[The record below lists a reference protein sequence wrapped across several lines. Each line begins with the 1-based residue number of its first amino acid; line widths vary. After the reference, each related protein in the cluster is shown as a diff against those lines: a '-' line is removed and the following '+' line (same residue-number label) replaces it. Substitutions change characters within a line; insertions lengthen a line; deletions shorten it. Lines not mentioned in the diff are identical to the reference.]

1 MILIGLG
8 SNLESAG
15 GHSTVQ
21 NIKNALAYCETRG
34 IRILQSS
41 RFYETAPV
49 PADDTPWYVNAV
61 AEVSTEL
68 PARDLLTRLLAIE
81 TQLGRVRGTQNA
93 PRIIDLDLL
102 DFKGWITT
110 EKNLIL
116 PHPRMTERAFV
127 LRPLNDIAPS
137 WRHPVS
143 GKSAIRLLHEFK
155 ADQIVRPLTS

>member
-8 SNLESAG
+8 SNLESAD

-21 NIKNALAYCETRG
+21 NLEKALASFETRG
-34 IRILQSS
+34 IRILRSS

-49 PADDTPWYVNAV
+49 PSDDIPWYINAV

-68 PARDLLTRLLAIE
+68 SARDLLTSLLAIE
-81 TQLGRVRGTQNA
+81 TQLGRVRGAQNA

-102 DFKGWITT
+102 DFRGWITT
-110 EKNLIL
+110 EKNLII

-127 LRPLNDIAPS
+127 LRPIIDIAPT

-143 GKSAIRLLHEFK
+143 GKSVKKLLNEIK
-155 ADQIVRPLTS
+155 VDQIVRPLSS

>member
-8 SNLESAG
+8 SNLESVD

-21 NIKNALAYCETRG
+21 NLKNALASLKTLG
-34 IRILQSS
+34 IRILRSS

-49 PADDTPWYVNAV
+49 PSDDMPWYVNAV

-68 PARDLLTRLLAIE
+68 SARDLLTGLLTIE
-81 TQLGRVRGTQNA
+81 TELGRVRDKQNA

-102 DFKGWITT
+102 DFQGRIST

-127 LRPLNDIAPS
+127 LRPIIDIAPA

-143 GKSAIRLLHEFK
+143 GKSVTKLLHEIE
-155 ADQIVRPLTS
+155 ADQIVRPLAP

>member
-8 SNLESAG
+8 SNLESAD

-21 NIKNALAYCETRG
+21 NLENALAALATCN
-34 IRILQSS
+34 IQILRSS

-49 PADDTPWYVNAV
+49 PADDAPWYVNAV

-68 PARDLLTRLLAIE
+68 SARDLLAGLLAIE
-81 TQLGRVRGTQNA
+81 TQLGRIRGMQNA

-102 DFKGWITT
+102 DFHGSITT
-110 EKNLIL
+110 QKNLIL
-116 PHPRMTERAFV
+116 PHARMTERAFV
-127 LRPLNDIAPS
+127 LRPLIDIAPA

-143 GKSAIRLLHEFK
+143 GRTVTSLLNEIK
-155 ADQIVRPLTS
+155 ANQIVRPLTP

>member
-8 SNLESAG
+8 SNLESAD

-21 NIKNALAYCETRG
+21 NLENALASLATRG
-34 IRILQSS
+34 IQILRTS

-68 PARDLLTRLLAIE
+68 SARDLLTGLLAIE
-81 TQLGRVRGTQNA
+81 TQLGRVRGMQNA

-102 DFKGWITT
+102 DFQGWITT

-127 LRPLNDIAPS
+127 LRPLSDIAPA

-143 GKSAIRLLHEFK
+143 GKSVTRLLLEIK
-155 ADQIVRPLTS
+155 TDQIVRPLTS

>member
-21 NIKNALAYCETRG
+21 NLKNGLAYCETRG

-49 PADDTPWYVNAV
+49 AADDTPWYVNAV

-68 PARDLLTRLLAIE
+68 SARDLLAGLLAIE
-81 TQLGRVRGTQNA
+81 TQLGRIRGMQNA

-102 DFKGWITT
+102 DFHGSITT
-110 EKNLIL
+110 QKNLIL
-116 PHPRMTERAFV
+116 PHARLTERAFV
-127 LRPLNDIAPS
+127 LRPLIDIAPD

-143 GKSAIRLLHEFK
+143 GRTVTSLLNEIK
-155 ADQIVRPLTS
+155 ANQIVRPLTP

>member
-21 NIKNALAYCETRG
+21 NLKNALAYCETRG
-34 IRILQSS
+34 IRILRSS

-49 PADDTPWYVNAV
+49 PADDTPWYANAV
-61 AEVSTEL
+61 AEVSSEL
-68 PARDLLTRLLAIE
+68 SARDLLTGLLAIE

-102 DFKGWITT
+102 DFQGCITT
-110 EKNLIL
+110 EKNLVL
-116 PHPRMTERAFV
+116 PHPRMTKRAFV
-127 LRPLNDIAPS
+127 LRPLSDIAPA

-143 GKSAIRLLHEFK
+143 GKSATKLLHEIK
-155 ADQIVRPLTS
+155 ADQIVRPLAS

>member
-1 MILIGLG
+1 MILISLG
-8 SNLESAG
+8 SNLESAD

-21 NIKNALAYCETRG
+21 NLKNALAYCETRG
-34 IRILQSS
+34 IRILRSS

-61 AEVSTEL
+61 AMVSTEL
-68 PARDLLTRLLAIE
+68 PARDLLTGLLAIE
-81 TQLGRVRGTQNA
+81 TQLGRVRITRNA

-102 DFKGWITT
+102 DFQGWVTT

-127 LRPLNDIAPS
+127 LRPLRDIAPA

-143 GKSAIRLLHEFK
+143 GKCATTLLREIK

>member
-8 SNLESAG
+8 SNLESAD

-21 NIKNALAYCETRG
+21 NLENALAALATLD
-34 IRILQSS
+34 IQILRSS
-41 RFYETAPV
+41 RFYKTAPV

-61 AEVSTEL
+61 AKVSTEL
-68 PARDLLTRLLAIE
+68 PARDLLTGLLAIE

-102 DFKGWITT
+102 DFQGWITM

-127 LRPLNDIAPS
+127 LRPLSDIAPA

-143 GKSAIRLLHEFK
+143 GKSATRLLREIN

>member
-8 SNLESAG
+8 SNLESAD

-21 NIKNALAYCETRG
+21 NLENALASFATCG
-34 IRILQSS
+34 IRILRLS

-49 PADDTPWYVNAV
+49 PLDDIPWYVNAV
-61 AEVSTEL
+61 TEVSTEL
-68 PARDLLTRLLAIE
+68 SARDLLTSLLAIE
-81 TQLGRVRGTQNA
+81 TQLGRVRSTQNA

-102 DFKGWITT
+102 DFHGWITT

-116 PHPRMTERAFV
+116 PHARMTERAFV
-127 LRPLNDIAPS
+127 LRPLIDIAPA

-143 GKSAIRLLHEFK
+143 GRSVTSLLNEIK
-155 ADQIVRPLTS
+155 PEQIVRPLTS